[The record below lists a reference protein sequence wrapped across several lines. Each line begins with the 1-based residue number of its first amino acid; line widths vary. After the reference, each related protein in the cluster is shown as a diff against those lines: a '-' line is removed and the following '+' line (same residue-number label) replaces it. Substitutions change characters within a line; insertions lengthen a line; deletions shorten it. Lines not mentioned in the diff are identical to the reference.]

1 MSELNETLPAISV
14 IIPVYNAEKY
24 IQQCLSSILI
34 QTFQDYEVIVV
45 DDCSTDDSIKI
56 IELMMPIFK
65 DKLKL
70 IKRSKNSGSPA
81 IPRNIGM
88 RCSRGKYISFIDND
102 DVFTKNTFFGNWVV
116 WNKLFRRGFII
127 ENYLEFPNLKV
138 ADDMMFNFFCL
149 CLAKKHVHVPNITY
163 IYRNMNDSISVFS
176 IGSIFA

>member
-88 RCSRGKYISFIDND
+88 RCSRGKYISFQEVNI
-102 DVFTKNTFFGNWVV
+102 FLLLIMTMYLLKI
-116 WNKLFRRGFII
+116 LFLGIGLYGINYSGEVLLLKII
-127 ENYLEFPNLKV
+127 L
-138 ADDMMFNFFCL
+138 NFQ
-149 CLAKKHVHVPNITY
+149 I
-163 IYRNMNDSISVFS
+163 
-176 IGSIFA
+176 